1 MAYKRKTLDKTLPAA
16 AGKVLFRQPE
26 YLVFW
31 RYTTRKPPKPKTWAR
46 LIVFMAE
53 PTLRKRSY
61 PLDWNGKRFAQG
73 PVWEQLGAK
82 HPKVLADAATRLAAF
97 NDRLVKPLKEED
109 DE

>member
-1 MAYKRKTLDKTLPAA
+1 MAYKRKTLGKTLPAA

-26 YLVFW
+26 YRVFW
-31 RYTTRKPPKPKTWAR
+31 RYTTRRPPKPKTWAR
-46 LIVFMAE
+46 LTVFMAE

-61 PLDWNGKRFAQG
+61 PLDWNGRRFAQG
-73 PVWEQLGAK
+73 QHWVDLSER
-82 HPKVLADAATRLAAF
+82 HPKVLADAATRLTAF